1 MSSSNLPQTVSR
13 TLIATGLTVAAVT
26 AAGSAQADTSVDSF
40 LSALNNAGVGYTDSN
55 TAASVGESVCTMLEE
70 PGGSF
75 ARTAS
80 EVAGTDGISPDTAAL
95 FTTIAIT
102 MYCPSMVSS
111 LTTGDWWSQIPI
123 LGG

>member
-1 MSSSNLPQTVSR
+1 MSASRSPRIVRR
-13 TLIATGLTVAAVT
+13 TLIATGFGVAAVT
-26 AAGSAQADTSVDSF
+26 AAGPAQADTDVDSF
-40 LSALNNAGVGYTDSN
+40 LGALNNAGVGYTNSDVAGSL
-55 TAASVGESVCTMLEE
+55 GGSVCTMLEE

-102 MYCPSMVSS
+102 MYCPSMISS
-111 LTTGDWWSQIPI
+111 LTTGDWWSYIPA